1 MGNTAGRF
9 LTIDDVAAELNISH
23 AQCYALLR
31 AGTLQGMQV
40 GGRNQWRVE
49 RARLEAYLER
59 AHAETAAYVR
69 ANPLGR
75 PEAVTDPDPEL

>member
-1 MGNTAGRF
+1 MEQQRP
-9 LTIDDVAAELNISH
+9 AATSV
-23 AQCYALLR
+23 QR
-31 AGTLQGMQV
+31 KV

-75 PEAVTDPDPEL
+75 SEAVTDPDPEL

>member
-1 MGNTAGRF
+1 MT
-9 LTIDDVAAELNISH
+9 S
-23 AQCYALLR
+23 
-31 AGTLQGMQV
+31 GTCS
-40 GGRNQWRVE
+40 NQWRVE

-75 PEAVTDPDPEL
+75 SEAVTDPDPEL